1 MKKVSD
7 RLYQI
12 SVPIVALTGGI
23 ACGKTTVAKMFIE
36 KNIPLISA
44 DELVKEIY
52 QEAEAFEFIKKTFP
66 AATTEGKINF
76 GILRSA
82 VFDDNQLQAKVEE
95 FIYQRLPE
103 KFLAAF
109 TQFSKP
115 KLVVYDVPLLFEKKL
130 NTKVDKIIC
139 VYCPKE
145 KQIERLLNRDKITL
159 DLAQK
164 ILQKQ
169 IDIEE
174 KKKLADIVISNTMD
188 LNHLKEEF
196 TKAFDQIKSLA

>member
-7 RLYQI
+7 RLYQLP
-12 SVPIVALTGGI
+12 VPIVALTGGI

-52 QEAEAFEFIKKTFP
+52 QETESFEFIKKIVP
-66 AATTEGKINF
+66 AATTDGKINF
-76 GILRSA
+76 AILRSA

-95 FIYQRLPE
+95 FIYLRLPE
-103 KFLAAF
+103 KFLVAF
-109 TQFSKP
+109 TKISNP
-115 KLVVYDVPLLFEKKL
+115 KLLVYDVPLLFEKKL

-139 VYCPKE
+139 VYCPKD
-145 KQIERLLNRDKITL
+145 KQIERLLSRDKISL
-159 DLAQK
+159 ELAQK
-164 ILQKQ
+164 MLQKQ

-196 TKAFDQIKSLA
+196 IKAFDQIKSLS

>member
-1 MKKVSD
+1 MKKISE

-12 SVPIVALTGGI
+12 PVPIVALTGGI

-36 KNIPLISA
+36 KKIPLISA

-52 QEAEAFEFIKKTFP
+52 QEAESFEFVRKVYP

-76 GILRSA
+76 SILRSA
-82 VFDDNQLQAKVEE
+82 VFENIDLQSKVEE

-103 KFLAAF
+103 KFLEAF
-109 TQFSKP
+109 TKFSKP
-115 KLVVYDVPLLFEKKL
+115 EMVVYDVPLLFEKKL
-130 NTKVDKIIC
+130 ESKVDQIIC

-145 KQIERLLNRDKITL
+145 KQIERLLNRDKISL

-164 ILQKQ
+164 MLQKQ
-169 IDIEE
+169 IDIED
-174 KKKLADIVISNTMD
+174 KKKRSDFVIKNTLD
-188 LNHLKEEF
+188 LNHLKAEF
-196 TKAFDQIKSLA
+196 LKTFDQIKSLA